1 MREELQ
7 KSMTIKKK
15 CAGIKEECNGIVG
28 FEEGKYRSV
37 KGSQILSGATFKP
50 PLAP

>member
-7 KSMTIKKK
+7 KSMTIKGK

-28 FEEGKYRSV
+28 FQEGKYASYPMPIYVFRY
-37 KGSQILSGATFKP
+37 
-50 PLAP
+50 